1 MRCIDEEIPFEVP
14 SRWEWCRL
22 GVIADIIGGYAFPSQ
37 SLKSNEG
44 IRVIRI
50 SDINEAGF
58 INTRLVRYKGPAIS
72 DSFRIQLDDILMAM
86 TGGTVGKSLYVTDL
100 PEEMLLNQR
109 VAIISNK
116 WIVSEYL
123 NLVVKAPHIISI
135 INERKNST
143 NDNISMVDIYNFLVP
158 LPPIKHQRLIV
169 SRYHELLPGIEKYGE
184 AQQKLDCL
192 NAEIRERT
200 RKSIL
205 QEAIMGRLVSQEIT
219 DEPVS
224 TLLDHIRK
232 EKESLLKK
240 GELKKKDIV
249 DSIIFKGEDNKYYEN
264 VDSKFMDISDD
275 IPFDIPE
282 TWAWVRLGSIVSNEA
297 GLAYSKD
304 CLADKTAPLIRVLRG
319 GNIEEGRW
327 IIKDDDVI
335 ISKKYVKESLLL
347 KRGTFIT
354 PAVTSIERMAKTA
367 LIEEDQNNIVV
378 GGFVLMIKPF
388 ITDDSLLQYLNLFFQ
403 TTYFK
408 KYCISITNKSGQAFY
423 NLSRQK
429 LMQCLVPLP
438 PMGEQIRIAIKY
450 SSLTL

>member
-1 MRCIDEEIPFEVP
+1 MKCIDEEIPFEVP

-109 VAIISNK
+109 VAIIRNK

-184 AQQKLDCL
+184 AQKKLDCL

-249 DSIIFKGEDNKYYEN
+249 DSIIFKGEDNKYYETI
-264 VDSKFMDISDD
+264 DGGRIE
-275 IPFDIPE
+275 IEAPFSFPE
-282 TWAWVRLGSIVSNEA
+282 SWALVRLQSICVLMDGEKRV
-297 GLAYSKD
+297 GD
-304 CLADKTAPLIRVLRG
+304 GICLDAKYLRG
-319 GNIEEGRW
+319 KTSGDHLQFGKFVHKGDNIILVDGENSGEVFSAPVDGYMGSTFKQLW
-327 IIKDDDVI
+327 ISGALHTPYILACIRYYKEALRNSKKGAAIPHLDKEVFKNLIIGIPPHKEQERI
-335 ISKKYVKESLLL
+335 ISQL
-347 KRGTFIT
+347 
-354 PAVTSIERMAKTA
+354 
-367 LIEEDQNNIVV
+367 N
-378 GGFVLMIKPF
+378 
-388 ITDDSLLQYLNLFFQ
+388 YLSKHL
-403 TTYFK
+403 
-408 KYCISITNKSGQAFY
+408 
-423 NLSRQK
+423 
-429 LMQCLVPLP
+429 
-438 PMGEQIRIAIKY
+438 
-450 SSLTL
+450 